1 MSSENNQVYFSKTK
15 LDIAYERVYE
25 KINAE
30 LKNMH
35 TSSEINECKLPN
47 CEKCNNFFAYI
58 YPRSMI
64 KISQI
69 NENI

>member
-1 MSSENNQVYFSKTK
+1 MSSDNFQVYFSKTK
-15 LDIAYERVYE
+15 LDIANERVYE

-30 LKNMH
+30 IKNMH
-35 TSSEINECKLPN
+35 TSSEINKCKIPN
-47 CEKCNNFFAYI
+47 CEKCINFFAYI
-58 YPRSMI
+58 YPSSMI

>member
-1 MSSENNQVYFSKTK
+1 MSSDNFQVYFSKTK
-15 LDIAYERVYE
+15 WDIANERVYE

-30 LKNMH
+30 IKNMH

-64 KISQI
+64 KISQ
-69 NENI
+69 NGSNK

>member
-1 MSSENNQVYFSKTK
+1 MSSDNFQVYFSKTK

-47 CEKCNNFFAYI
+47 CEKCINFFEYI

-64 KISQI
+64 KMDQ
-69 NENI
+69 N